1 MDFLLRSRA
10 QQDIIKL
17 VNKTCRNC
25 KRIMNDR
32 SKTSKRRQEIP
43 VFVSCSYWGV
53 HTGRIKKTGRDALP
67 DGTMCVE
74 RG

>member
-10 QQDIIKL
+10 QLDIIEL

-32 SKTSKRRQEIP
+32 SKTSKRRQETP
-43 VFVSCSYWGV
+43 VFVPCSYWGV
-53 HTGRIKKTGRDALP
+53 HTGRTKKTGRDALP